1 MNENLYSIEME
12 QSVLCIFLTI
22 VGADEYIEQLTEDD
36 FFATRHGFIFKQIKK
51 LQQEG
56 KAYDVEVV
64 HDVLKKSN
72 FEGLEADYLMDIFAD
87 SKGSAH
93 RLSSYVE
100 TLKNYTARR
109 ALFSAGE
116 RIKVIAS
123 DITQYDHIGAVAK
136 SESILAQLESN
147 EDSSSSVYAYDVAV
161 NLFAKIDKRMTDRK
175 NGIDSINGVQTGFE
189 DLDKKLGDIAK
200 GDLVIIGARPS
211 MGKTVIAQD
220 MMIDIAARQNAPV
233 LFQSAEMNSE
243 KVGERF
249 IASIGEIPL
258 SDVKSA
264 NIKDE
269 HWGNFTNAALL
280 LEKVS
285 LIIDD
290 KSAPTLTDIRRN
302 CRKIVKKHG
311 VIGAVFID
319 YLTLLTSPLK
329 TDQNHLAIGAIS
341 KGLKGIAKEFNCPV
355 FCLSQ
360 LNREVDKRPNKRPML
375 SDLRES
381 GQIEQDADVIMFL
394 YRDEYY
400 DKASKEA
407 GIVEVIVA
415 KARDGEIGTVRLG
428 SELQYSRFTDL
439 DIPQINEDF

>member
-1 MNENLYSIEME
+1 MNENLYSVAME
-12 QSVLCIFLTI
+12 QSVLCIFMTNY
-22 VGADEYIEQLTEDD
+22 GTDEHIENLDESD
-36 FFATRHGFIFKQIKK
+36 FFATRHAFIFNQIKR
-51 LQQEG
+51 LHSEG
-56 KAYDVEVV
+56 SGHDVEVIADIV
-64 HDVLKKSN
+64 KKSN
-72 FEGLEADYLMDIFAD
+72 VAGLDEKYLMDIYAD
-87 SKGSAH
+87 SIGSAH
-93 RLSSYVE
+93 RISDYVK
-100 TLKNYTARR
+100 TLKEYTRRR

-116 RIKVIAS
+116 RIKIIAS
-123 DITQYDHIGAVAK
+123 DITQYDHISAVSQ
-136 SESILAQLESN
+136 SESLLAQLESN
-147 EDSSSSVYAYDVAV
+147 SESSSSVSAYNVAV
-161 NLFAKIDKRMTDRK
+161 SLFAKIDKRMTDRR
-175 NGIDSINGVQTGFE
+175 NGIDSINGVRTGFD

-220 MMIDIAARQNAPV
+220 MIIDIAARQNLPV

-269 HWGNFTNAALL
+269 HWSNFTDAALL
-280 LEKVS
+280 LEKVN

-302 CRKIVKKHG
+302 CRKIVKDHG
-311 VIGAVFID
+311 SVGAVFID

-381 GQIEQDADVIMFL
+381 GQIEQDADIIIFL

-407 GIVEVIVA
+407 GVVEVIVA

-439 DIPQINEDF
+439 RIPHSSDDF

>member
-1 MNENLYSIEME
+1 MNENLYSIPME
-12 QSVLCIFLTI
+12 QSVLCIFMTNYG
-22 VGADEYIEQLTEDD
+22 VDENIELLDESD
-36 FFATRHGFIFKQIKK
+36 FFATRHAFIFKSIKK
-51 LQQEG
+51 LHSEG
-56 KAYDVEVV
+56 KGHDVEVIA
-64 HDVLKKSN
+64 DVIKKSN
-72 FEGLEADYLMDIFAD
+72 INGLDEKYLMDIYAD
-87 SKGSAH
+87 SIGSAH
-93 RLSSYVE
+93 RISDYVK
-100 TLKNYTARR
+100 TLKDYALRR
-109 ALFSAGE
+109 SLFNAGE

-123 DITQYDHIGAVAK
+123 DITQYDNISAVSQ
-136 SESILAQLESN
+136 SEGILAELESN
-147 EDSSSSVYAYDVAV
+147 EESTTSVSAYNVAV
-161 NLFAKIDKRMTDRK
+161 DLFAKIDKRMQDRK
-175 NGIDSINGVQTGFE
+175 NGIETINGVQTGFK
-189 DLDKKLGDIAK
+189 DLDKKLGDIAR

-220 MMIDIAARQNAPV
+220 MMIDIAARQGEPV
-233 LFQSAEMNSE
+233 LFQSAEMNAE

-249 IASIGEIPL
+249 ISSIGEIPL

-264 NIKDE
+264 RINDTQ
-269 HWGNFTNAALL
+269 WGSFTNAAMLL
-280 LEKVS
+280 QKVN

-290 KSAPTLTDIRRN
+290 KSAPTLIDIRRN
-302 CRKIVKKHG
+302 CRKIVKQHG
-311 VIGAVFID
+311 RVGAVFID

-400 DKASKEA
+400 DKSSKEA

-439 DIPQINEDF
+439 QIPHCGDDF